1 MIHSDG
7 RVEKGRH
14 NMIDIDPGS
23 RPRSPRS
30 IHARAWLGATALLV
44 GLALQ
49 WVGFNREPAVQ
60 ADLYFDIRPLTTSLP
75 ADRRIDDCRR
85 YAEMQVRIRSL
96 VDSAKAARITTRPL
110 GQSAAGRDIPII
122 HLQPSGSATAT
133 TRPAMLIVA
142 GLSAQH
148 VANTEIAMRMA
159 ETWANEA
166 AANAS
171 TTAPAASS
179 MPAAESKPAATSDP
193 NYPQTILDA
202 CDLCIIPRLNVDGAE
217 RFLAGPQ
224 DDNDL
229 NGQPVDDDRDAVPDD
244 DGPEDLNGDGVITQ
258 MRVRDP
264 EATHVADERDPRLI
278 RPADRA
284 EGEKPVYKIYTEGLD
299 HDGDGEYNE
308 DGPGGVDLDRNF
320 THAYPAFSP
329 GAGRYAL
336 CAPESRALA
345 EFVVAHPEI
354 LAVVVLDR
362 TDNLINVPPSDARD
376 VTGRDYR
383 DLHPD
388 DVPIWKHLSKRF
400 RDTVQMTEAPKSS
413 ADGTFASWV
422 YHQRGLPALASC
434 VWWLPKKEPAK
445 SDATTQTAQ
454 PDAASQP
461 TSQPEPRPA
470 SSQAAEEP
478 NPPTD
483 AAAAPTS
490 SPASAPAT
498 QPTAGSSNTKPDA
511 DHPKSAKT
519 DDSKPDP
526 LELDRRWLAYSDA
539 RRNGSGFVP
548 WTPHRHLKLGEVE
561 IGGWVPG
568 FRENAPATDRAAIAE
583 RHAAFCTELAALLP
597 RPRVAGAKVT
607 RKAPDVFEI
616 ELTLVNDAYLPTAL
630 AMARTAQMA
639 LPIVLRPQ
647 VAPDALLAGRRVE
660 KIPYLDGCGGTAKA
674 KWLIRG
680 DAGQTV
686 KFVVFSRQFGIS
698 ACDVKLE
705 ESATGK

>member
-1 MIHSDG
+1 M
-7 RVEKGRH
+7 
-14 NMIDIDPGS
+14 IDPGNC
-23 RPRSPRS
+23 PRSPRS
-30 IHARAWLGATALLV
+30 IPARGWLGATALLV
-44 GLALQ
+44 GFAIQ
-49 WVGFNREPAVQ
+49 WTGFNRESAVH
-60 ADLYFDIRPLTTSLP
+60 ADLYLDIRPQATSRP
-75 ADRRIDDCRR
+75 ADRGIDGCRR
-85 YAEMQVRIRSL
+85 YADLQARIRSL
-96 VDSAKAARITTRPL
+96 VDSANAVRVTTQPIGR
-110 GQSAAGRDIPII
+110 SASGRDIPVL
-122 HLQPSGSATAT
+122 HLQALAPLSAT

-148 VANTEIAMRMA
+148 VANTEVAMLMA
-159 ETWANEA
+159 ETWANQG
-166 AANAS
+166 AANGS
-171 TTAPAASS
+171 TSA
-179 MPAAESKPAATSDP
+179 PAATSTP
-193 NYPQTILDA
+193 AGESKAVPTSGPSHPQAILDA
-202 CDLCIIPRLNVDGAE
+202 CDLYIIPRLNVDGAE

-244 DGPEDLNGDGVITQ
+244 DGPDDLNGDGVITQ
-258 MRVRDP
+258 MRVCDP

-284 EGEKPVYKIYTEGLD
+284 DGEKPVYKIYTEGLD
-299 HDGDGEYNE
+299 NDGDGEYNE
-308 DGPGGVDLDRNF
+308 DGLGGVDLDRNF

-345 EFVVAHPEI
+345 EFIVAHPEL

-362 TDNLINVPPSDARD
+362 ADNLVNVPPSDARD
-376 VTGRDYR
+376 VTGRGYR

-400 RDTVQMTEAPKSS
+400 RDAVQLTEAPKSS

-434 VWWLPKKEPAK
+434 VWWLPKEEPAK
-445 SDATTQTAQ
+445 SDATTQTSQ

-461 TSQPEPRPA
+461 TSQPESRPA
-470 SSQAAEEP
+470 SSQPAEEP
-478 NPPTD
+478 HATAD
-483 AAAAPTS
+483 AAVASAPTS

-498 QPTAGSSNTKPDA
+498 QPTAGSSATKPDG

-519 DDSKPDP
+519 DDNKPDP
-526 LELDRRWLAYSDA
+526 LELDRRWLAYSDTH
-539 RRNGSGFVP
+539 RNGAGFIP
-548 WTPHRHLKLGEVE
+548 WTPHRHVTLGDVE

-568 FRENAPATDRAAIAE
+568 FRENAPAADRAAIAE
-583 RHAAFCTELAALLP
+583 RHAAFCSELAAMLP
-597 RPRVAGAKVT
+597 RPRVAGSKVT

-647 VAPDALLAGRRVE
+647 VAPEAVLAGRRVE
-660 KIPYLDGCGGTAKA
+660 KIPYLDGCGGIAKA

-680 DAGQTV
+680 EAGKTV
-686 KFVVFSRQFGIS
+686 KIVVFSRQFGTS
-698 ACDVKLE
+698 EYDVKLE
-705 ESATGK
+705 ESAAGK